1 MSDTHQLLAAV
12 AIVAIVLLLN
22 KAQESRRDSRHG
34 AFWTAIPQ
42 VGVSSGRLLPW
53 VHASLCSLYS
63 SAETTAAGYEM
74 FCKKQDKPF
83 AMAHAA
89 AGAIIVLP
97 PSRLPVISLSDDK
110 ILALAAQNDTLQ
122 PRWTGG
128 GRAHLYQHPVL
139 HFDVVR
145 KHMMRDVSDF
155 AAATDEELRMAL
167 RSCWGPRSPNEDWRT
182 VDVWDTCSRIISRAA
197 NRCFVGLPLCRDETL
212 LEQSRS
218 YANAVYIGAGLI
230 TALPGFMRPIAG
242 SLVAL
247 AAKRYLTGSMKILVP
262 FVEERLR
269 LWHDGG
275 GKDMPNDAL
284 QWMIERC
291 SKAGPGEMAPECIAQ
306 RLLILNLVSI
316 YTTTYAFSNCMLD
329 LYSSP
334 ERDEFVAG
342 LRAECTQIA
351 GESQGGFPKADAV
364 KRLYRVD
371 SLVRESLRV
380 SAFGIVALP
389 RIVAPGEGLDLGFD
403 GLPSVPA
410 GTRLGIPLRPIHMDT
425 ANYHDPMRFDAFR
438 FSREFENCEGITRQA
453 TEQKLSVDVSETF
466 LTYGFGKHACPGR
479 WFASQ
484 IIKQAVA
491 HMVQEYDVECVG
503 KPEKKTLLN
512 MVMPP
517 MNNKVRIRLRDRSYY
532 DGMNVGSF
540 NL

>member
-1 MSDTHQLLAAV
+1 MSDTRQLLAAV

-34 AFWTAIPQ
+34 AFWTAIPEA
-42 VGVSSGRLLPW
+42 GVSSGRLLPW
-53 VHASLCSLYS
+53 VHASLRSLYS
-63 SAETTAAGYEM
+63 SAETATAGYER

-89 AGAIIVLP
+89 AGTILVLP

-122 PRWTGG
+122 PRWTSG

-145 KHMMRDVSDF
+145 KHMMRDVSAF

-167 RSCWGPRSPNEDWRT
+167 RGCWGPRSPTEDWRT

-197 NRCFVGLPLCRDETL
+197 NRCFV
-212 LEQSRS
+212 
-218 YANAVYIGAGLI
+218 
-230 TALPGFMRPIAG
+230 
-242 SLVAL
+242 
-247 AAKRYLTGSMKILVP
+247 LVP
-262 FVEERLR
+262 FVEKRLR

-291 SKAGPGEMAPECIAQ
+291 SKADPGEMAPECIAQ

-351 GESQGGFPKADAV
+351 GESANSQGGFPTADAV

-389 RIVAPGEGLDLGFD
+389 RIVSPGEGLDLGFD

-438 FSREFENCEGITRQA
+438 FSREFENHESIIRQA
-453 TEQKLSVDVSETF
+453 TEQKLSVDISETF

-532 DGMNVGSF
+532 DQMNVGSF
-540 NL
+540 EL